1 MIKKKKTMKKSKLK
15 ILLIVVFLLCSCAS
29 SGNKHWVTI
38 NPKGI
43 QTTVKY
49 AKNMNV
55 KTGANKE
62 VCIDVSEF
70 CEKKPIKVFTIGKD
84 STFCSCTY
92 FEEKRFL
99 LKKLLKNLK

>member
-49 AKNMNV
+49 
-55 KTGANKE
+55 
-62 VCIDVSEF
+62 
-70 CEKKPIKVFTIGKD
+70 
-84 STFCSCTY
+84 
-92 FEEKRFL
+92 
-99 LKKLLKNLK
+99 